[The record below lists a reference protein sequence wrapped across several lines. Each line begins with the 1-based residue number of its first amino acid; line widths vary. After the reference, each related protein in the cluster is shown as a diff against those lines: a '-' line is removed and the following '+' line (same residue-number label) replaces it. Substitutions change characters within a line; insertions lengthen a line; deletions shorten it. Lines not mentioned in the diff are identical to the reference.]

1 MYIMLKNLPL
11 FISPLALKFTPIYS
25 STDCLY
31 INTAIYKEI
40 IQISIYNEW
49 VKKSWSIHENE
60 NYLVIKSHKPW
71 THAVT
76 LINHKI
82 IMLSGR
88 GIYTVIRIK
97 F

>member
-40 IQISIYNEW
+40 IQILHNALKHVHGNS
-49 VKKSWSIHENE
+49 
-60 NYLVIKSHKPW
+60 L
-71 THAVT
+71 
-76 LINHKI
+76 
-82 IMLSGR
+82 
-88 GIYTVIRIK
+88 
-97 F
+97 